1 MYVCVTSVRI
11 ESCLSKKK
19 KYSNFLFFFPFFF
32 YRLEFPAA
40 IHKDA
45 FYL

>member
-1 MYVCVTSVRI
+1 MYVCVTSVSI

-19 KYSNFLFFFPFFF
+19 VQQFPLFLSFFF